1 MTKINIHSF
10 LHFHILRLRLF
21 LYDFYSA
28 VFVKLITFKI
38 KKHAISIFVKLLKQ
52 NYRTIYKKGG
62 RYLQSAKQLQFA
74 KQVQF
79 ANLTGRLYESCVSN
93 TLHFFTNEEVIKYQ
107 MLRRW

>member
-1 MTKINIHSF
+1 MTKINFHSF

-28 VFVKLITFKI
+28 VFVKLITF
-38 KKHAISIFVKLLKQ
+38 ISIFVKLSKQ
-52 NYRTIYKKGG
+52 NYRTRYKKGG
-62 RYLQSAKQLQFA
+62 RYLQITICKAITVQFA